1 LPALAQQSADVAQP
15 SADLASP
22 DQTGGAPAPQTTAAQ
37 TTSGTSPD
45 ADLTDKQWHYYGMAY
60 IWFPGIHGTAGI
72 RGFDTSV
79 HVTASEIFSNF
90 RGGFLGDFIPTY
102 GRFSAPTDIL
112 WMRLRDSK
120 AIPFAPDYSVR
131 ADLGMTIITPKVNY
145 LLVKNPKIKI
155 YGTAGPRIWH
165 ESTTLQLIPTINGNN
180 LSKSVTWADFVIGA
194 RFNMPLGPKASVDVL
209 GDAGEGGATLDY
221 QVGGLLNYQV
231 KPKLVLQ
238 GGWRYLTVHYGNNGS
253 VFNSSIQGILI
264 GATYKF
270 K

>member
-1 LPALAQQSADVAQP
+1 MSSYRRNCLLTFAGSLALALCVPALAQQSADIAEQ

-22 DQTGGAPAPQTTAAQ
+22 EQTGSTGAPQTATAAQ
-37 TTSGTSPD
+37 TASGASPD
-45 ADLTDKQWHYYGMAY
+45 ADLTDKQWHYYAMVY

-102 GRFSAPTDIL
+102 GRFSAPTYLL

-131 ADLGMTIITPKVNY
+131 TDLGLTILTPKVNY
-145 LLVKNPKIKI
+145 LLVNNPKIKI

-165 ESTTLQLIPTINGNN
+165 ESTTLEVIPTINGNN
-180 LSKSVTWADFVIGA
+180 LSKSVNWVDFVMGA
-194 RFNMPLGPKASVDVL
+194 RFNMPLSSKASVDVL

-231 KPKLVLQ
+231 
-238 GGWRYLTVHYGNNGS
+238 
-253 VFNSSIQGILI
+253 
-264 GATYKF
+264 
-270 K
+270 